1 MKFNFDEPIDR
12 KDTLS
17 IKYDFH
23 RERMPENVIPLWVAD
38 MDFRTVPAVIEALE
52 KAVLH
57 GIYGYSSAKEEYYE
71 AVSSWFRSRF
81 DWNPDSSWLILTSGV
96 VYAIA
101 TAVRTFTNE
110 GDAIIIQPPVYH
122 PFSRYVLI
130 NNRKLV
136 TNPLI
141 LKNGRYEI
149 DFDDFERKIR
159 QERVKMFILCSPH
172 NPVGRVWTREELIR
186 LGDICVKYGVLV
198 ISDEI
203 HSDFTYYGKKHTVFG
218 SLKPEFRESSI
229 ICTAPTK
236 TFNLAGLQVSN
247 IFIANKKLRDDYL
260 AEISRSASG
269 HVGTMGLIACQAAYA
284 HGAEWLDALKKY
296 LEGNIE
302 FVRSFLS
309 ARLPKIKLIEPQ
321 GTYLLW
327 LDFRQLNMSEEERE
341 EFLIQ
346 KAGIWLSKGTIFGR
360 EGTGFERMNIASPRL
375 ILKKALLQLERA
387 LI

>member
-81 DWNPDSSWLILTSGV
+81 DWNPDSSWLIITSGV

-269 HVGTMGLIACQAAYA
+269 HVGRMGLIACQAAYA

-309 ARLPKIKLIEPQ
+309 ARLPKIKHIEPQ

>member
-1 MKFNFDEPIDR
+1 
-12 KDTLS
+12 
-17 IKYDFH
+17 
-23 RERMPENVIPLWVAD
+23 
-38 MDFRTVPAVIEALE
+38 
-52 KAVLH
+52 
-57 GIYGYSSAKEEYYE
+57 
-71 AVSSWFRSRF
+71 
-81 DWNPDSSWLILTSGV
+81 
-96 VYAIA
+96 
-101 TAVRTFTNE
+101 
-110 GDAIIIQPPVYH
+110 
-122 PFSRYVLI
+122 
-130 NNRKLV
+130 
-136 TNPLI
+136 LI

>member
-81 DWNPDSSWLILTSGV
+81 DWNPDSSWLIITSGV

>member
-81 DWNPDSSWLILTSGV
+81 DWNPDSSWLIITSGV

-309 ARLPKIKLIEPQ
+309 ARLPKIKHIEPQ

>member
-81 DWNPDSSWLILTSGV
+81 DWNPDSSWLIITSGV

-130 NNRKLV
+130 
-136 TNPLI
+136 
-141 LKNGRYEI
+141 
-149 DFDDFERKIR
+149 
-159 QERVKMFILCSPH
+159 
-172 NPVGRVWTREELIR
+172 
-186 LGDICVKYGVLV
+186 
-198 ISDEI
+198 
-203 HSDFTYYGKKHTVFG
+203 
-218 SLKPEFRESSI
+218 
-229 ICTAPTK
+229 
-236 TFNLAGLQVSN
+236 
-247 IFIANKKLRDDYL
+247 
-260 AEISRSASG
+260 
-269 HVGTMGLIACQAAYA
+269 
-284 HGAEWLDALKKY
+284 
-296 LEGNIE
+296 
-302 FVRSFLS
+302 SFH
-309 ARLPKIKLIEPQ
+309 
-321 GTYLLW
+321 
-327 LDFRQLNMSEEERE
+327 
-341 EFLIQ
+341 
-346 KAGIWLSKGTIFGR
+346 
-360 EGTGFERMNIASPRL
+360 
-375 ILKKALLQLERA
+375 
-387 LI
+387 

>member
-101 TAVRTFTNE
+101 TAVRTFTNA

-309 ARLPKIKLIEPQ
+309 ARLPKIKHIEPQ

>member
-101 TAVRTFTNE
+101 TAVRTFTNA

>member
-81 DWNPDSSWLILTSGV
+81 DWNPDSSWLIITSGV

-101 TAVRTFTNE
+101 TAVRTFTNA

-309 ARLPKIKLIEPQ
+309 ARLPKIKHIEPQ

>member
-81 DWNPDSSWLILTSGV
+81 DWNPDSSWLIITSGV

-101 TAVRTFTNE
+101 TAVRTFTNA

-269 HVGTMGLIACQAAYA
+269 HVGRMGLIACQAAYA